1 MGPAFFIDRPIFA
14 SVISIIIVLA
24 GGVSLSVTP
33 IAQYPEIAPPTVTIS
48 ARYPGA
54 TAEVVANTVAAPIE
68 QQVNGVDDM
77 IYMTST
83 SSSSGDMSLIVTF
96 EPGTDPDIAQVNTQN
111 RVNQALAQLPTV
123 VTAQGVTTQ
132 KVSQAFMMVVS
143 FYSPDDS
150 LSAVEL
156 NNYVNLYIWD
166 AVKRLPGANLST
178 VFPVP
183 DVAMRVWLRPDRLA
197 QMGITIPEVVDA
209 ISGQNQAYLS
219 QIRRGRAISL
229 HAYNCIHDKKIR
241 NSQAKNL
248 YNNIM
253 KTLRRAGNLMQ
264 SRFLCTGQDPI
275 AIFNSPGH
283 YGKAMGFKF
292 WQADKDISV

>member
-33 IAQYPEIAPPTVTIS
+33 IAQYPEIAPPTVTVS

-166 AVKRLPGANLST
+166 AVKR
-178 VFPVP
+178 
-183 DVAMRVWLRPDRLA
+183 
-197 QMGITIPEVVDA
+197 
-209 ISGQNQAYLS
+209 
-219 QIRRGRAISL
+219 
-229 HAYNCIHDKKIR
+229 
-241 NSQAKNL
+241 
-248 YNNIM
+248 
-253 KTLRRAGNLMQ
+253 RRAPTCPRSFRSPT
-264 SRFLCTGQDPI
+264 SRCASGSTRRRWPR
-275 AIFNSPGH
+275 ATWPPST
-283 YGKAMGFKF
+283 
-292 WQADKDISV
+292 